1 MRNQRRSDMAD
12 EVIEATLAQFR
23 EVNLYQIPP
32 RSGAGGHK
40 SGTFC
45 KHAACYRARP
55 SKTPTR
61 TPRAMTRERQP
72 SFDMGEIVCA

>member
-1 MRNQRRSDMAD
+1 MAD

-45 KHAACYRARP
+45 KHAACYRARHP
-55 SKTPTR
+55 PLQDSHPH
-61 TPRAMTRERQP
+61 TPRHDKGATA
-72 SFDMGEIVCA
+72 IVRYG